1 MTNEEKIISM
11 LESLQKEVADLKAEI
26 KESRYKKSMREE
38 TQDEYIA
45 RQLTAL
51 EGMRSVLTK
60 EEADK
65 LAEIV
70 GI

>member
-1 MTNEEKIISM
+1 MSNEEKIISM
-11 LESLQKEVADLKAEI
+11 LEQLPKDVASLKVEVETKEE
-26 KESRYKKSMREE
+26 R
-38 TQDEYIA
+38 IA
-45 RQLTAL
+45 RHLTAL

-60 EEADK
+60 EETEK